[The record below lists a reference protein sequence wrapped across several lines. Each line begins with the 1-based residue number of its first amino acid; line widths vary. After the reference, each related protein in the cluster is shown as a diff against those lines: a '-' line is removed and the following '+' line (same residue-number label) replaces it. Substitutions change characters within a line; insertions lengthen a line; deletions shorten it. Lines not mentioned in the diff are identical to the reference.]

1 MCSVGSGAVRL
12 TIVSGRALTPL
23 FYGVQAV
30 RELAHKSLIILRFFR
45 TLRAP
50 CLAFLRGNRET
61 IVMSSPHAEPE
72 RPATPESKVAAAA
85 PAGASQKGS
94 QRQLSTFLKVSIILL
109 AALTV
114 ASISLLFIGDFQ
126 GKFERVF
133 ATFFVFAVFVG
144 LTALDTR
151 RELKSEWYAP
161 VALIANSYI
170 LALLLIVT
178 WMTPYDPFSLA
189 WSLLWKG
196 IVVVGVTR
204 LVLLCCQGLLNM
216 SEGKPESIGRFA
228 FVTSMLAVLAGI
240 LFTAPIAIETFNVT
254 IPELYWKI
262 AVATLILTALGLA
275 ITLLL
280 RWFYGAPD
288 REAARSLS
296 DSERNSASPEPY
308 RAQGLESRE
317 VGAAAPFL
325 GQIPTGAQ
333 APAAAQPQAPAAQP
347 EAPAGPLLPW
357 PTFADGRPIP
367 ARPDGQPDFSV
378 PGAPLPPR

>member
-1 MCSVGSGAVRL
+1 MSTPNAV
-12 TIVSGRALTPL
+12 
-23 FYGVQAV
+23 
-30 RELAHKSLIILRFFR
+30 
-45 TLRAP
+45 
-50 CLAFLRGNRET
+50 
-61 IVMSSPHAEPE
+61 PE
-72 RPATPESKVAAAA
+72 RPAAAE
-85 PAGASQKGS
+85 PHPDAGASRGTAP

-178 WMTPYDPFSLA
+178 WMTPYDPFSLG

-196 IVVVGVTR
+196 IVVIGVTR
-204 LVLLCCQGLLNM
+204 LVLLCCQGLLSM
-216 SEGKPESIGRFA
+216 SEGKPESIARFA
-228 FVTSMLAVLAGI
+228 FITSMLAVLAGI

-280 RWFYGAPD
+280 RWFYAAPD
-288 REAARSLS
+288 RDAARAKLRPATP
-296 DSERNSASPEPY
+296 DRAVSAEPY
-308 RAQGLESRE
+308 RAVPLAGPAAQ
-317 VGAAAPFL
+317 AAPL
-325 GQIPTGAQ
+325 AQ
-333 APAAAQPQAPAAQP
+333 PAQPGSLTAAPAAPLPQA
-347 EAPAGPLLPW
+347 APGAGPLLPW

-367 ARPDGQPDFSV
+367 ALPNGQPDFSV
-378 PGAPLPPR
+378 PGAPLPPQ

>member
-1 MCSVGSGAVRL
+1 MS
-12 TIVSGRALTPL
+12 TPS
-23 FYGVQAV
+23 A
-30 RELAHKSLIILRFFR
+30 
-45 TLRAP
+45 
-50 CLAFLRGNRET
+50 
-61 IVMSSPHAEPE
+61 SPEP
-72 RPATPESKVAAAA
+72 VAA
-85 PAGASQKGS
+85 PASQANSPEPSGGGS
-94 QRQLSTFLKVSIILL
+94 QRQLSTFLKISIILL

-178 WMTPYDPFSLA
+178 WMTPYDPFGLGWA
-189 WSLLWKG
+189 LLWKG

-204 LVLLCCQGLLNM
+204 LVLLCCQGLLSM

-228 FVTSMLAVLAGI
+228 FITSMLAVLSGI
-240 LFTAPIAIETFNVT
+240 LFTAPIAIETFNVH

-280 RWFYGAPD
+280 RWFYGAPERD
-288 REAARSLS
+288 AQRAQRAASFP
-296 DSERNSASPEPY
+296 AEPY
-308 RAQGLESRE
+308 RA
-317 VGAAAPFL
+317 APRAVAHD
-325 GQIPTGAQ
+325 GQ
-333 APAAAQPQAPAAQP
+333 APRAPQAPAVPAAAPTGAPAAHTQ
-347 EAPAGPLLPW
+347 EAPAAPDATRPLLPW

-367 ARPDGQPDFSV
+367 PRADGQPDFSV
-378 PGAPLPPR
+378 PGAPRPPQ

>member
-1 MCSVGSGAVRL
+1 MS
-12 TIVSGRALTPL
+12 TP
-23 FYGVQAV
+23 
-30 RELAHKSLIILRFFR
+30 
-45 TLRAP
+45 
-50 CLAFLRGNRET
+50 N
-61 IVMSSPHAEPE
+61 AEPA
-72 RPATPESKVAAAA
+72 RPVAPEPKPDAGAPHGAA
-85 PAGASQKGS
+85 P

-178 WMTPYDPFSLA
+178 WMTPYDPFSLG

-204 LVLLCCQGLLNM
+204 LVLLCCQGLLSM

-228 FVTSMLAVLAGI
+228 FITSMLAVLAGI

-262 AVATLILTALGLA
+262 AVATLILTALALA

-288 REAARSLS
+288 RDAARA
-296 DSERNSASPEPY
+296 ASQHKAVADPAPY
-308 RAQGLESRE
+308 RA
-317 VGAAAPFL
+317 GAPTVPPLQHPGPGTPQLSAPAPFTAQPPTQQPPVTAAP
-325 GQIPTGAQ
+325 TT
-333 APAAAQPQAPAAQP
+333 
-347 EAPAGPLLPW
+347 PLLPW

-367 ARPDGQPDFSV
+367 ARADGQPDFSV
-378 PGAPLPPR
+378 PGAPRPPQF

>member
-1 MCSVGSGAVRL
+1 MS
-12 TIVSGRALTPL
+12 TP
-23 FYGVQAV
+23 
-30 RELAHKSLIILRFFR
+30 
-45 TLRAP
+45 
-50 CLAFLRGNRET
+50 N
-61 IVMSSPHAEPE
+61 
-72 RPATPESKVAAAA
+72 AA
-85 PAGASQKGS
+85 PDPAVAPGHVPSAASQTNAAKP
-94 QRQLSTFLKVSIILL
+94 RTLSTFLKISIILL

-178 WMTPYDPFSLA
+178 WMTPYEPFLLGWA
-189 WSLLWKG
+189 LLWKG
-196 IVVVGVTR
+196 IVVVGVVR
-204 LVLLCCQGLLNM
+204 LVLLCAQVLLGM
-216 SEGKPESIGRFA
+216 SEGKPESVARFA
-228 FVTSMLAVLAGI
+228 FVTSMLAVLSGI

-280 RWFYGAPD
+280 RWFYAAPE
-288 REAARSLS
+288 REAAREASA
-296 DSERNSASPEPY
+296 ERHRATAPY
-308 RAQGLESRE
+308 RGGAPVSQGSSALNAPAPLVAQP
-317 VGAAAPFL
+317 AATAPSS
-325 GQIPTGAQ
+325 P
-333 APAAAQPQAPAAQP
+333 APAATPQ
-347 EAPAGPLLPW
+347 PLLPW
-357 PTFADGRPIP
+357 PTFIDGRPIP